1 MAIDAISSPALTAA
15 NTAATKASNPL
26 SDSDPKVAQD
36 KFLKL
41 LVTQL
46 KNQDPLQPLDNAQVT
61 SQVAQLN
68 TVTGIQDLNAAVNN
82 INMAMGASQV
92 IQSTALLGKKV
103 LSEGNGLSFEG
114 KPVSFGVDLALGA
127 DNVNID
133 IKDSL
138 GRVVSTQNLGR
149 LPAGLQTIEW
159 DGETTDGSMA
169 PSGSYTFSVQATAGD
184 KKVTS
189 TAYQEYIV
197 RSLENLG
204 AEGIRISTQSGKSL
218 GLSDVKRVF

>member
-15 NTAATKASNPL
+15 NAAATKASNPL
-26 SDSDPKVAQD
+26 SDSDPKVAQN

-68 TVTGIQDLNAAVNN
+68 TVTGIQDLNTAVNN
-82 INMAMGASQV
+82 INMAMGSSQV

-103 LSEGNGLSFEG
+103 LSEGNGLNFEG
-114 KPVSFGVDLALGA
+114 KPLAFGLDLAVGA
-127 DNVNID
+127 DTVNID
-133 IKDSL
+133 IKDGL

-149 LPAGLQTIEW
+149 LPSGLHTIEW
-159 DGETTDGSMA
+159 DGATTDGSAA
-169 PSGSYTFSVQATAGD
+169 PNGNYTFSVQATAGD
-184 KKVTS
+184 QKVAAK
-189 TAYQEYIV
+189 AYQEYTV